1 MKGLTIAVAWAIS
14 VTSATALAHP
24 DHRDDDAPPPVPGIE
39 PAPPTPTIEP
49 EATPTDAQLLAMAN
63 AAAETIVIKDD
74 APAESA
80 SSIHLDLEHLMRR
93 PHAQM
98 SDVLRQV
105 PGLAVSQ
112 HAGGGKADQY
122 FIRGFDADHGTDIAV
137 FADGVPVNLVSHG
150 HGQGYADTHW
160 LIPETIGS
168 VDVHK
173 GPYAARYGDF
183 YTAGALELRTRDS
196 LDDDAT
202 VWISGGSSL
211 HGGFDRRLVAMASPR
226 LGDGDGDKTLL
237 AAEIGQQDGPF
248 VTPQGFQRGIA
259 MGKWKTRLGKGQLSL
274 EANGYT
280 ARWNQ
285 SGQLPESLVASGALD
300 RFGAVDPSEGGASAR
315 GSGKLGYERP
325 IGDAGTLRVASYAVR
340 SDLDLFSN
348 FTLWA
353 RDQEHGDQIEQTD
366 GRMLY
371 GLDASYQHAVRDLA
385 LVTTGVQVRADDV
398 ETSLWHT
405 EQRRRLAIDNHHTS
419 AIRDVAAYAEANV
432 MPTRWLHVFP
442 GVRVDRFSWD
452 VTNLAPPM
460 PLGGLAA
467 APPNASV
474 ARAIASPKLSV
485 EIHASEQVSLFAN
498 SGGGFHSNDAR
509 AAVET
514 RGAGALARAWGGEIG
529 ARVKP
534 SPGTRVAMDAWY
546 LHLSSEQVWNG
557 DEGGT
562 AASAPTQRIGLDLE
576 GSTDVTPWLA
586 LDANVTFA
594 HASFV
599 ANQSNGGAV
608 ALAPRWM
615 GSGGVTAKRGQHS
628 IALRGRGI
636 ADRAGNEDSTLVAP
650 GYLLFDLVAGTQ
662 YRGWGANLTIVN
674 LANSAWREAQFAES
688 SRVTPTADIV
698 EQMHFTP
705 GVPLTAIAQLS
716 RTW

>member
-1 MKGLTIAVAWAIS
+1 MKGLSIAVVLA
-14 VTSATALAHP
+14 TSATARAHP

-39 PAPPTPTIEP
+39 PRPPASKAEVEQAPS
-49 EATPTDAQLLAMAN
+49 DAKLLAMAN

-80 SSIHLDLEHLMRR
+80 SSIHLDLEHLTRR

-98 SDVLRQV
+98 SDLLRQV

-160 LIPETIGS
+160 LIPETIAA

-183 YTAGALELRTRDS
+183 YTAGALELRTRDAI
-196 LDDDAT
+196 DEDAT

-211 HGGFDRRLVAMASPR
+211 RGGFDSRLVAMASPHVR
-226 LGDGDGDKTLL
+226 DNDKTLL
-237 AAEIGQQDGPF
+237 AAEVGQQDGPF
-248 VTPQGFQRGIA
+248 VNPQGFQRGIA
-259 MGKWKTRLGKGQLSL
+259 MGKWKTKLAGGQLSV

-285 SGQLPESLVASGALD
+285 SGQIPESLVASGALD
-300 RFGAVDPSEGGASAR
+300 RFGAVDPTEGGASAR
-315 GSGKLGYERP
+315 GSGKLAYERP
-325 IGDAGTLRVASYAVR
+325 IGESGTLRVASYAVR

-353 RDQEHGDQIEQTD
+353 RDPEHGDQIEQTD

-371 GLDASYQHAVRDLA
+371 GLDTSYQHAIRDLA

-405 EQRRRLAIDNHHTS
+405 EQRHRLAIDNHHAS

-432 MPTRWLHVFP
+432 MPTPWLHVFP

-452 VTNLAPPM
+452 VTDLAPPM
-460 PLGGLAA
+460 PIGGLAA
-467 APPNASV
+467 MPPAGSV
-474 ARAIASPKLSV
+474 ARTIASPKLSM

-514 RGAGALARAWGGEIG
+514 NGAGALARAWGGEVG

-534 SPGTRVAMDAWY
+534 AAGTRVAMDVWY

-562 AASAPTQRIGLDLE
+562 EASAPTQRIGLDLE
-576 GSTDVTPWLA
+576 GSTDVRSWLS

-594 HASFV
+594 QASFV
-599 ANQSNGGAV
+599 ANAGNGGAV

-615 GSGGVTAKRGQHS
+615 GSGGVTAKRGQS
-628 IALRGRGI
+628 FVALRGRGI
-636 ADRAGNEDSTLVAP
+636 ADRAGNAAGTLVAP

-662 YRGWGANLTIVN
+662 LGGWGANLTVVN
-674 LANSAWREAQFAES
+674 LANSAWCEAQFAES

-698 EQMHFTP
+698 EQMHCTP